1 MNRWGLRW
9 SLGWLAVW
17 ACAWGVFAQTNRWD
31 AQFEAGNRQVA
42 EGHYA
47 EGLAAYS
54 QVGTAQR
61 TSAALEY
68 NRGVAHTRLGNEGQA
83 RAHWLRAARLQPRNP
98 AIQAALEGSE
108 KPNLPAFAPP
118 SVWSW
123 TDRLTLN
130 EWGVLA
136 LIPTWIWGALLIVGR
151 LNPGLGSRLQGYTFG
166 VGLIAVL
173 LVGLLTTAWA
183 RRVRLPDAVILAS
196 ETTVRISPLEEAR
209 TAFTLAGGTAVKTR
223 SQRQGWS
230 WVEEPLTRRMGW
242 VRSDQ
247 LLPLPLY

>member
-1 MNRWGLRW
+1 MNRRGIRW
-9 SLGWLAVW
+9 ALGWLGIW
-17 ACAWGVFAQTNRWD
+17 AFTWGVVAQTNRWD
-31 AQFEAGNRQVA
+31 TQFQAGNRQVA
-42 EGHYA
+42 EGHFM
-47 EGLAAYS
+47 EGLTAYS

-68 NRGVAHTRLGNEGQA
+68 NRGVVHTRLGNEGQA

-98 AIQAALEGSE
+98 AIQVALEGSE
-108 KPNLPAFAPP
+108 KANLPAVAPP
-118 SVWSW
+118 SLWSW

-136 LIPTWIWGALLIVGR
+136 LIPTWIWGGLLLLGR
-151 LNPGLGSRLQGYTFG
+151 LKPALSSGLQGYTLG

-173 LVGLLTTAWA
+173 LVGLLVTAWT
-183 RRVRLPDAVILAS
+183 RRVRLPDAVTLAS
-196 ETTVRISPLEEAR
+196 ETTIRISPLEEAR

-223 SQRQGWS
+223 SERRGWY

-242 VRSDQ
+242 VRSEQ

>member
-1 MNRWGLRW
+1 MNRRGIRW
-9 SLGWLAVW
+9 ALGWLAVW
-17 ACAWGVFAQTNRWD
+17 ACAWEIAAQTNRWD

-47 EGLAAYS
+47 EGLTAYS

-61 TSAALEY
+61 TSAALEF
-68 NRGVAHTRLGNEGQA
+68 NRGVAHNRLGNDGQA

-98 AIQAALEGSE
+98 VIQTALQGSE
-108 KPNLPAFAPP
+108 KPNLPTLTAP

-136 LIPTWIWGALLIVGR
+136 LIPTWIWGALLIAGR
-151 LNPGLGSRLQGYTFG
+151 LNPGLGSRLQGYTLG

-173 LVGLLTTAWA
+173 LVGLLATAWA
-183 RRVRLPDAVILAS
+183 RRVRLPDAVVLAP

-209 TAFTLAGGTAVKTR
+209 PAFTLAGGTAVKTR

-230 WVEEPLTRRMGW
+230 WVEDPLTRRMGW